1 MTRELFPEK
10 SLSPAL
16 PKGPYISHV
25 PGEIPQ
31 GAAAAKPSTFCLDEQ
46 LLKVRGSR
54 SAGGHLSADLLQ
66 LALHPAAARLK
77 GVLGGNGLQHRVRDV
92 HLQTQGPHI
101 NMPKHIGSADES
113 VMLLPSF
120 RKSKTSMHEAEQE
133 SREENRGAPG
143 GDKGADSKM
152 PMRVSTLK
160 PLCIPSVTESVTQ
173 SLTQRRMG
181 TLSG

>member
-1 MTRELFPEK
+1 MTREPFPEK

-16 PKGPYISHV
+16 PKRPCISHV

-46 LLKVRGSR
+46 LLKVSGSR

-101 NMPKHIGSADES
+101 NNCRNILEVQTNQSCCFPVSERAKHRCMKLNKSLERKTEGRLAETRGPTARCPCES
-113 VMLLPSF
+113 LP
-120 RKSKTSMHEAEQE
+120 
-133 SREENRGAPG
+133 
-143 GDKGADSKM
+143 
-152 PMRVSTLK
+152 
-160 PLCIPSVTESVTQ
+160 
-173 SLTQRRMG
+173 
-181 TLSG
+181 